1 MTKEEEID
9 LILLIA
15 TFRAFNEQLYI
26 LKGKHT
32 KQVKMKFNR
41 LLNVANQYER
51 EIVQWTKDSKELE
64 SVYDLLMDVI
74 VEVKTQSH
82 EG

>member
-1 MTKEEEID
+1 
-9 LILLIA
+9 
-15 TFRAFNEQLYI
+15 
-26 LKGKHT
+26 
-32 KQVKMKFNR
+32 MKFNR